1 MGSIASSFKFKDYRV
16 DFISLESNET
26 FEENNLDIE
35 NIEEIMDF
43 DYNIKA
49 FNDVE
54 KEVTLI
60 LEIGNTNK
68 LPYRLKLNL
77 TGLFE
82 FEVESNNLDN
92 EKIERLFKQ
101 NAIAILFPYARALVS
116 NYTSVSNLAP
126 FNIPAINIIKLL
138 EDKDKSKKDLV

>member
-138 EDKDKSKKDLV
+138 EDKDRSKKDLV